1 MLTVGWSYMAFIVL
15 QYIPSIHNLF
25 RVFIMKGYWI
35 LSNAFSAT
43 IEMIIWFLPFI
54 LLVQCIIYWFV
65 YVEPN
70 LHSGINWE
78 FPGGLVVRILGFHCC
93 GPGSIPGW
101 ETEIPQ
107 AVQRG
112 QKKKK
117 NSVIN
122 PTGLWCMINLIC
134 GWICF
139 ANILLRVFA
148 SILIRDNWLIIFFS
162 CNVLIWCWYQGNNGL
177 LKWIW
182 ECSFLFSF
190 LEEFQ
195 ND

>member
-1 MLTVGWSYMAFIVL
+1 M
-15 QYIPSIHNLF
+15 
-25 RVFIMKGYWI
+25 
-35 LSNAFSAT
+35 
-43 IEMIIWFLPFI
+43 
-54 LLVQCIIYWFV
+54 

-134 GWICF
+134 G
-139 ANILLRVFA
+139 
-148 SILIRDNWLIIFFS
+148 
-162 CNVLIWCWYQGNNGL
+162 
-177 LKWIW
+177 
-182 ECSFLFSF
+182 
-190 LEEFQ
+190 
-195 ND
+195 